1 MRRNFANSPCYTR
14 FIFFKAFLSLT
25 RESQSQVK
33 WNIDWFLKSFKQ
45 LVQLKFKQ
53 KEIAIFCNIKVTR
66 TQSKNAKKMCPL
78 PFHYSVQLDQRFSW
92 SKILMVLEPK
102 SKYTPQA
109 ARSCYA
115 ETGSMFTVQS
125 KWTLYIYTDVGALK
139 EITTSQR
146 TANLKQIKNKFLS
159 FYRCLTVSPSL
170 GFPSLK
176 KFLEMFIIIEL
187 NAINVILRHKMF
199 DIQFEL

>member
-1 MRRNFANSPCYTR
+1 
-14 FIFFKAFLSLT
+14 
-25 RESQSQVK
+25 
-33 WNIDWFLKSFKQ
+33 
-45 LVQLKFKQ
+45 
-53 KEIAIFCNIKVTR
+53 
-66 TQSKNAKKMCPL
+66 
-78 PFHYSVQLDQRFSW
+78 
-92 SKILMVLEPK
+92 
-102 SKYTPQA
+102 
-109 ARSCYA
+109 
-115 ETGSMFTVQS
+115 MFTVQS